1 MTITG
6 LPYGG
11 AIMTA
16 FWFDITAKK
25 MKRVLH
31 FFIRAAVKVLV
42 PLDDPEE
49 EPRGFADYAGCR
61 YSLFEGI

>member
-1 MTITG
+1 M
-6 LPYGG
+6 
-11 AIMTA
+11 MA